1 MSFKS
6 FCHLFMLPSILL
18 FLCLLA
24 QWGIKSES
32 ESWLSFP
39 KKAYRLTGGWVQK
52 FNVHRNASWKVTWEG
67 KKCSKNT
74 KEAEITFN
82 LKHSKGFPYGS
93 AGKESAWIVGDLDWI
108 PGLGRS
114 PEKGKGYPLIFW
126 PGEFHALYSPW
137 GCKES
142 DTAEWLSLHKAFKNK
157 LVKEMASEP
166 DFERWMWWKHENKSR
181 KGVLVGRNFT

>member
-93 AGKESAWIVGDLDWI
+93 AGKESAWIVGDLGWI

-114 PEKGKGYPLIFW
+114 LGGGHGNPLQ
-126 PGEFHALYSPW
+126 YSCLGSPMVSMGAW
-137 GCKES
+137 RATVHTVAKS
-142 DTAEWLSLHKAFKNK
+142 
-157 LVKEMASEP
+157 
-166 DFERWMWWKHENKSR
+166 WMQQSNMI
-181 KGVLVGRNFT
+181 